1 MGKRV
6 GSVASNHLDDS
17 IRSDMQ
23 IPPLEEI
30 TYDSLESRE
39 LKGFFKKMKTS
50 LERFTRDWND
60 DESKRDKTY
69 TIFNQL
75 KDAQGEMQDNLKQML
90 ERDGKIE
97 ESLVR
102 GQQLHV

>member
-1 MGKRV
+1 MGKRA
-6 GSVASNHLDDS
+6 GSLASNNLDDS
-17 IRSDMQ
+17 IRSDLA

-30 TYDSLESRE
+30 TYDSLDSRE
-39 LKGFFKKMKTS
+39 LKGFIKKMKTS

-75 KDAQGEMQDNLKQML
+75 KDAQGEMQDNLK
-90 ERDGKIE
+90 
-97 ESLVR
+97 
-102 GQQLHV
+102 